1 MAAQVTGRV
10 HSVES
15 FGTVDGPGVRF
26 VVFLQG
32 CPMRCLYCHN
42 PDTWDPGGGVPT
54 TVEELLAQYARN
66 EAFYRKGGIT
76 VTGGEPLLQIEF
88 VTALFREAKRRGIHT
103 CLDTSGATFRPED
116 AAALA
121 QFDALCAVTD
131 LVLLD
136 IKQTDPAAHRRLTG
150 RENGNILA
158 FARYLAQKE
167 VPVWVRHV
175 VVPGLTDSEAG
186 WNALGDASCV
196 AAQRPGAGRAA
207 LSHDGAFQVRRA
219 GHPLSAGGYARRRS
233 PACRPGAGC
242 DSGRAQ
248 GGAGKARRARGGI
261 GITENTAP
269 ASSLRSRGCADY

>member
-103 CLDTSGATFRPED
+103 CVDTSGATFRPED

-136 IKQTDPAAHRRLTG
+136 IMWLCPALPTARQAGTRWGRFLRRCPT
-150 RENGNILA
+150 
-158 FARYLAQKE
+158 
-167 VPVWVRHV
+167 
-175 VVPGLTDSEAG
+175 
-186 WNALGDASCV
+186 
-196 AAQRPGAGRAA
+196 
-207 LSHDGAFQVRRA
+207 
-219 GHPLSAGGYARRRS
+219 
-233 PACRPGAGC
+233 
-242 DSGRAQ
+242 SGRWTCCPITRWGVPSTTRWASLIHWRVRPPQ
-248 GGAGKARRARGGI
+248 KPRLPPGRGM
-261 GITENTAP
+261 
-269 ASSLRSRGCADY
+269 

>member
-88 VTALFREAKRRGIHT
+88 VTALFLEAKRRGIHT
-103 CLDTSGATFRPED
+103 CVDTSGAT
-116 AAALA
+116 
-121 QFDALCAVTD
+121 
-131 LVLLD
+131 
-136 IKQTDPAAHRRLTG
+136 
-150 RENGNILA
+150 
-158 FARYLAQKE
+158 
-167 VPVWVRHV
+167 
-175 VVPGLTDSEAG
+175 
-186 WNALGDASCV
+186 
-196 AAQRPGAGRAA
+196 
-207 LSHDGAFQVRRA
+207 
-219 GHPLSAGGYARRRS
+219 
-233 PACRPGAGC
+233 
-242 DSGRAQ
+242 
-248 GGAGKARRARGGI
+248 
-261 GITENTAP
+261 
-269 ASSLRSRGCADY
+269 

>member
-103 CLDTSGATFRPED
+103 CVDTSGATFRPED
-116 AAALA
+116 AAAL
-121 QFDALCAVTD
+121 CAKTH
-131 LVLLD
+131 
-136 IKQTDPAAHRRLTG
+136 AAADRW
-150 RENGNILA
+150 E
-158 FARYLAQKE
+158 
-167 VPVWVRHV
+167 PV
-175 VVPGLTDSEAG
+175 
-186 WNALGDASCV
+186 
-196 AAQRPGAGRAA
+196 AQRLWEEGHWTSGPNAGR
-207 LSHDGAFQVRRA
+207 R
-219 GHPLSAGGYARRRS
+219 
-233 PACRPGAGC
+233 
-242 DSGRAQ
+242 
-248 GGAGKARRARGGI
+248 K
-261 GITENTAP
+261 
-269 ASSLRSRGCADY
+269 